1 MRIRREMMALYSIAG
16 EVLGLEGAQEE
27 IEKYCGGFECGEPGA
42 APDIRLTVISADEL
56 PEPAVRP
63 SMKAVFGVRYA
74 ALPAGEEPW
83 RHILTVEPGG
93 REYLLANEDW
103 SEALLATDPS
113 YHKSFFE
120 PQPRWAGL
128 IMCAFYL
135 RLSFAGTLLLH
146 ASAVEY
152 EGKAVIFTAPSGTGK
167 TTQAELWETYAGATI
182 LNGDKVFLR
191 LRDGKVLAWGSPWS
205 GSSPYRVNAC
215 AESAA
220 IVVLSQA
227 PANQLSRLPVF
238 AALGEFTPNAFL
250 PVWEKTVLGSGM
262 AVLDRVFSTV
272 PVYHL
277 AARKDEEAVR
287 LVKEA
292 VFGPGKREKS

>member
-1 MRIRREMMALYSIAG
+1 
-16 EVLGLEGAQEE
+16 
-27 IEKYCGGFECGEPGA
+27 
-42 APDIRLTVISADEL
+42 
-56 PEPAVRP
+56 
-63 SMKAVFGVRYA
+63 
-74 ALPAGEEPW
+74 
-83 RHILTVEPGG
+83 
-93 REYLLANEDW
+93 
-103 SEALLATDPS
+103 
-113 YHKSFFE
+113 
-120 PQPRWAGL
+120 
-128 IMCAFYL
+128 MCAFYL

-167 TTQAELWETYAGATI
+167 TTQAELWEKYAGAKI

-191 LRDGKVLAWGSPWS
+191 LRDGKVMAWGSPWS

-227 PANQLSRLPVF
+227 PVNQLSRLPVF

-250 PVWEKTVLGSGM
+250 PVWEKTVLGNGM
-262 AVLDRVFSTV
+262 AVLDRVLSTV

-292 VFGPGKREKS
+292 VFGPVKREKS